1 MSVDPSMGVSPP
13 ATGTGATTSTTTT
26 PSTLTGVVP
35 VAASGGPTQFMA
47 QPEAMRA
54 AAGNLGGI
62 VMQAASSV
70 LELEHMIVAPP
81 TFAAIGTSVASANT
95 TMQAHQTTAL
105 SSLLTLLQDVN
116 KLITIIAD
124 AYELADKNAAT
135 GYGGTTTPAT
145 TTAATTASLWSNVA
159 GTQLADQALAGAGG
173 TPTPHNA
180 STVIGYM
187 SRSGLGQLGTQGTGT
202 MPTGSVASLTSW
214 LDASPANQVWA
225 GVVGVY
231 NGSARSLAD
240 VPGGVQP
247 GDVVIVDPGAAAAD
261 QQPTIGVVGGGD
273 QLFNNGAITPDFGGT
288 ASIQVFRPLPT
299 PAATTPAPVVTA

>member
-13 ATGTGATTSTTTT
+13 AGGTGASTSTTGTSTT
-26 PSTLTGVVP
+26 PTGVVP

-62 VMQAASSV
+62 VMQAAGSV
-70 LELEHMIVAPP
+70 LELEKMIVAPP
-81 TFAAIGTSVASANT
+81 TFAGIGTSVASANT

-105 SSLLTLLQDVN
+105 QSLLTLLQDVN
-116 KLITIIAD
+116 KLITVIAD
-124 AYELADKNAAT
+124 AYEMADKNAAT
-135 GYGGTTTPAT
+135 GYGATTTPAS
-145 TTAATTASLWSNVA
+145 TATTTASLWSNAA
-159 GTQLADQALAGAGG
+159 GAQLADAALASTGG

-187 SRSGLGQLGTQGTGT
+187 SQSGLGQLGTQGTGS

-214 LDASPANQVWA
+214 LDASPSNQVWA

-247 GDVVIVDPGAAAAD
+247 GDVVIVDPGAGAAD

-273 QLFNNGAITPDFGGT
+273 QLFNNGAISPDFGGT

-299 PAATTPAPVVTA
+299 PAATAPVTTA